1 MTTPADKPDDA
12 SAVEPGA
19 IDFDD
24 AAVSLEAVKIRR
36 HVADIDGLREL
47 IDILIAAVE
56 ALRERVAELEG
67 EIEQAIKWQ
76 QFYMNKAEA
85 AEARVV
91 ELAAALAHLL
101 EFADSTGQ
109 GCAKQ
114 VENAR
119 AVLAATPARAPERA
133 RAVEEVRQF
142 IDDFESQ
149 FVCWDMMSLR
159 EHDEAVQHFLERA
172 SELTKLDA
180 LGKE

>member
-1 MTTPADKPDDA
+1 MTTPADKPDQA

-85 AEARVV
+85 AEAREV
-91 ELAAALAHLL
+91 ELAGWVQRAIDVLTDERIKNVFALAYVH
-101 EFADSTGQ
+101 GQ
-109 GCAKQ
+109 
-114 VENAR
+114 EY
-119 AVLAATPARAPERA
+119 
-133 RAVEEVRQF
+133 
-142 IDDFESQ
+142 S
-149 FVCWDMMSLR
+149 
-159 EHDEAVQHFLERA
+159 
-172 SELTKLDA
+172 
-180 LGKE
+180 